1 MENLRSMNCKFGIYS
16 NKQFVE
22 SDRIFN
28 FDWLKNYLDLVFEGL
43 FWLDEDE
50 CMIGYVW
57 GVEKFWIQMIEKSN
71 EISIPK
77 KEGVGRPVGSGRVDH
92 IVAGMKKEI
101 KERIKNG
108 ELSARQISQ
117 MFDVSFPT
125 AQKIKTRLQE

>member
-1 MENLRSMNCKFGIYS
+1 MECKLSILS
-16 NKQFVE
+16 NKTWIS
-22 SDRIFN
+22 SDLLFD
-28 FDWLKNYLDLVFEGL
+28 FDWLMNYLNLVFEGL
-43 FWLDEDE
+43 FWIDDDES
-50 CMIGYVW
+50 ITGYLW
-57 GVEKFWIQMIEKSN
+57 GIPRFKIEAIAKPVEVA
-71 EISIPK
+71 IPK

-125 AQKIKTRLQE
+125 AQKIIKRIQE